1 MITYE
6 MLSKDDAHL
15 LKDFFTLVLT
25 HTFNNNGIDDDE
37 DLQVEID
44 KKMTY
49 VTSYFKYNKDIFMV
63 AKDGDALV
71 GIIGFY
77 QPNII
82 IQKLLGEKVANIKEM
97 GSLYVHPDYQNQGV
111 GSTLI
116 KRMTHYIKQQ
126 GIYRYCFDC
135 GYQKSIQTWTRKLGE
150 PTYFFKDHWGNG
162 GHHAVWIV
170 DLKRDDL

>member
-97 GSLYVHPDYQNQGV
+97 GSLYVHPSYQNQGI

-116 KRMTHYIKQQ
+116 TQMTNYLKEQ
-126 GIYRYCFDC
+126 GIHQYCFDC
-135 GYQKSIQTWTRKLGE
+135 GYNKSIRTWSRKYGE
-150 PTYFFKDHWGNG
+150 PTYFYKDHLDVGD
-162 GHHAVWIV
+162 HHAVWVI
-170 DLKRDDL
+170 DLMEDTL